1 MSAGRPSRQ
10 QALLSQA
17 EHARI
22 QGRLDQAGQILASMK
37 ADYLAAV
44 GYMNLATDF
53 AKTDLNSSRAMIAL
67 RVALSMAA
75 QDSDQPR
82 RQDLLDQLNLRAGY
96 LGLQG
101 DEFDKAMGF
110 LEKVALDS
118 YHAPRALYLHGLA
131 LSGKENQ
138 RAAMQSWHRARK
150 FPLAF
155 PGVAEAWIGMGRG
168 YDISGYPG
176 QAGEAWLAANVAF
189 EGERTTL
196 ARLADGIKSDGAYKT
211 LVTDARG
218 PQTQWFLSDS
228 RTLTQPRMAY
238 LLRFLEQADT
248 QLAVRRVAGLDEMS
262 SILEENRHNLEVF
275 SQVIEHHGGMN
286 DLLVAARE
294 LATTGRALG
303 QQVLQARQQASGQL
317 DELALAF
324 VANED
329 RRMEHAID
337 RTEQQV
343 AHLYEYLA
351 LEKLAYEASGEGAQ

>member
-1 MSAGRPSRQ
+1 M
-10 QALLSQA
+10 
-17 EHARI
+17 
-22 QGRLDQAGQILASMK
+22 
-37 ADYLAAV
+37 
-44 GYMNLATDF
+44 
-53 AKTDLNSSRAMIAL
+53 
-67 RVALSMAA
+67 SMAA
-75 QDSDQPR
+75 HDTESAR
-82 RQDLLDQLNLRAGY
+82 SRDLLDQLHLRAGY
-96 LGLQG
+96 LALNN
-101 DEFDKAMGF
+101 EEYDKALGF
-110 LEKVALDS
+110 LEKVSLDS

-131 LSGKENQ
+131 LSGKENH
-138 RAAMQSWHRARK
+138 RGAMQSWHRAKK

-168 YDISGYPG
+168 YDIAGYPG
-176 QAGEAWLAANVAF
+176 QAGESWLAANVAF

-196 ARLADGIKSDGAYKT
+196 SKLAGGIKSDGAYKT

-218 PQTQWFLSDS
+218 PQTEWFLSDS

-238 LLRFLEQADT
+238 LLRFLEKADT
-248 QLAVRRVAGLDEMS
+248 QIGVRRVAGLDEMS
-262 SILEENRHNLEVF
+262 AILEENRHNLEVF
-275 SQVIEHHGGMN
+275 AQVIEHHGGMN